1 MNGHMYFRN
10 VLGSIAPVDPP
21 TVEQTVACVGYAFK
35 KWRVHRRCLISPSGG
50 IIHHQSPHVC
60 NEKWAR
66 PKKLTEVT
74 IFCSDGSDRST
85 RLVLDVFS
93 DQKKILCHRCGNPH
107 SFCFFLVHVKG
118 WRSSSERIEE
128 GITMMMIGKERE
140 FSWLLETATSCA

>member
-1 MNGHMYFRN
+1 MIR
-10 VLGSIAPVDPP
+10 
-21 TVEQTVACVGYAFK
+21 
-35 KWRVHRRCLISPSGG
+35 
-50 IIHHQSPHVC
+50 HQSPHVC

-85 RLVLDVFS
+85 RLVLDVFF
-93 DQKKILCHRCGNPH
+93 DQKKILCRWCGNPH

-118 WRSSSERIEE
+118 LRSSSERIEE
-128 GITMMMIGKERE
+128 GITMMMIGEERE